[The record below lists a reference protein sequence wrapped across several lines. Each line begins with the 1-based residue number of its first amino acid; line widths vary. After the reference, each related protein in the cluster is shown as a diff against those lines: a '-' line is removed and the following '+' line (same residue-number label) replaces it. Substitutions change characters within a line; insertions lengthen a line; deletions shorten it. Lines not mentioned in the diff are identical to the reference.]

1 MREFYK
7 RLIDYYTFNRIDYS
21 DKNMKSLVEE
31 CIAQLIALDEDLK
44 NKVAKYDS
52 DGKKSES
59 IGSQK
64 VEYLTLDIDKIANL
78 ERSNESK
85 IYKIIKVYFGHT
97 GLMYRG
103 VLNANEL

>member
-1 MREFYK
+1 MKQFYK

-21 DKNMKSLVEE
+21 DENMKSLVDE

-64 VEYLTLDIDKIANL
+64 IEYLTLDIDKIANL
-78 ERSNESK
+78 ERKNNSK

-103 VLNANEL
+103 AINANEL

>member
-1 MREFYK
+1 MKQFYK

-21 DKNMKSLVEE
+21 DENMKSLVDE

-78 ERSNESK
+78 ERKNNSK

-103 VLNANEL
+103 VLNANKL

>member
-1 MREFYK
+1 MELFYK

-21 DKNMKSLVEE
+21 DTNMKSLVDE
-31 CIAQLIALDEDLK
+31 CIQELINLDEDLK

-64 VEYLTLDIDKIANL
+64 VEYLTLDIDKIASL
-78 ERSNESK
+78 ERRNESK

-103 VLNANEL
+103 TDYAN

>member
-1 MREFYK
+1 MRDFYK
-7 RLIDYYTFNRIDYS
+7 RLIDYYTFNRIDYT
-21 DKNMKSLVEE
+21 DPKMKSLVDE
-31 CIAQLIALDEDLK
+31 CIQELINLDEKLK
-44 NKVAKYDS
+44 DKIDRYDS

-64 VEYLTLDIDKIANL
+64 VEYLTLDIDKIGNL
-78 ERSNESK
+78 ERKNESK

-103 VLNANEL
+103 K

>member
-1 MREFYK
+1 MEQFYK

-21 DKNMKSLVEE
+21 DPNMKSLVDE
-31 CIAQLIALDEDLK
+31 CIQELINLDEKLK
-44 NKVAKYDS
+44 DKISRYDS

-59 IGSQK
+59 VGSQK
-64 VEYLTLDIDKIANL
+64 VEYLALDIDKIANI
-78 ERSNESK
+78 EKENKSK

-103 VLNANEL
+103 TDYVN

>member
-1 MREFYK
+1 MEKFYK

-21 DKNMKSLVEE
+21 DENMKSLVDE
-31 CIAQLIALDEDLK
+31 CIAQLMKLDEDL
-44 NKVAKYDS
+44 NKKVKKYDS

-64 VEYLTLDIDKIANL
+64 VEYLTIDIDKIASL
-78 ERSNESK
+78 ERKNESK

-103 VLNANEL
+103 VLNANKL

>member
-21 DKNMKSLVEE
+21 DENMKSLVDE
-31 CIAQLIALDEDLK
+31 CIAQLMSLDENLK
-44 NKVAKYDS
+44 DKVAKFDS

-64 VEYLTLDIDKIANL
+64 VEYLTLDIDKIASL
-78 ERSNESK
+78 ERRNESK

-103 VLNANEL
+103 VINANQL

>member
-1 MREFYK
+1 MKQFYK

-21 DKNMKSLVEE
+21 DENMKSLVDE

-78 ERSNESK
+78 ERKNNSK

>member
-1 MREFYK
+1 MEQFYK

-21 DKNMKSLVEE
+21 DENMKSLVDE

-85 IYKIIKVYFGHT
+85 VYKIIKVYFGHT